1 MLASLETRLSYQ
13 NFISGQEIY
22 KDGQAKNGEEGKK
35 QKYIKNLAMIYKKR
49 PSFGQKR
56 PSLTTLSMDGG
67 IKK

>member
-35 QKYIKNLAMIYKKR
+35 QKYIKNLAMIFKKTSKFWPETAKSDNAVLGWGR
-49 PSFGQKR
+49 
-56 PSLTTLSMDGG
+56 
-67 IKK
+67 